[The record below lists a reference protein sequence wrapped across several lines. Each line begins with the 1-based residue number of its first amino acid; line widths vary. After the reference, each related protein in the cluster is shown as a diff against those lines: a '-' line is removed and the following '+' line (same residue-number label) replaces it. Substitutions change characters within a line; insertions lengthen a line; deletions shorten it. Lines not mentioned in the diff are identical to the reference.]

1 MLDIAE
7 DKVYEL
13 QEKPQIWSA
22 CDNNESESDNS
33 HHSNEDNVL
42 IPPIDIYDVYGKLGS
57 ESPSAFLD
65 HNDCEAFLALNPR
78 LHTPENLVRFE
89 KRMADLKA
97 LARELVRPLLRPA
110 QISQKKPRTSHST
123 GIGAL
128 RNWYSNVAETC
139 KLSQDLDACKALGH

>member
-123 GIGAL
+123 L
-128 RNWYSNVAETC
+128 RASR
-139 KLSQDLDACKALGH
+139 